1 MTCPTKIVVF
11 IYLVVV
17 AVIFYDSQQL
27 MSDAFNLPSS
37 STLQPRKTLQPSDVH
52 KSCSYN
58 TLRTTS
64 ILSSSTD
71 DKNNELIRSL
81 LNNDVT
87 NSDDDPYSKYT
98 HQIAIPLGD
107 ASELHSSLHAI
118 QTSLVRD
125 CPRLI
130 RACVMPALL
139 RLPLLYVDGSSLG
152 GQNVETILES
162 VVHRSIREVVYEQG
176 TQSNDET
183 STTTSS
189 SS

>member
-1 MTCPTKIVVF
+1 MTCSTKIVIF

-17 AVIFYDSQQL
+17 VVIFYDSQHL
-27 MSDAFNLPSS
+27 ISDAFNLPSS
-37 STLQPRKTLQPSDVH
+37 STLQPRKSLQPSVH

-71 DKNNELIRSL
+71 DDKNNELIRSL
-81 LNNDVT
+81 LSNDAT

-107 ASELHSSLHAI
+107 ASELHSALHAI

-152 GQNVETILES
+152 VNNLGGDSGQNV
-162 VVHRSIREVVYEQG
+162 RSN
-176 TQSNDET
+176 S
-183 STTTSS
+183 
-189 SS
+189 